1 MTDAV
6 WKSLNVIWTTIRH
19 AETIDAIKQG
29 DYDACFPVSDTSC
42 RIIDETNDVVSFESK
57 SMSSDEMDDVV
68 TCTLAIVSAVFIRQE
83 LVSGYSTND
92 IDAMSTDNVC
102 SSIYNLV
109 HSLRI
114 NNVSVNCIDQPL
126 SSLVLFAI
134 RCDVSASSPM
144 YKWTR
149 NQNAPLLI
157 AISDGIWRRLNRNL
171 NAETIANDA
180 RYKSDRTKAVYLLT
194 SSFAGDSMRTHKAHN
209 DVVNNYKSIQTASAN
224 ADMKY
229 GDLSSASTRYKEKA
243 GRMADE
249 YRRILIHDRVPLSV
263 CATLIH
269 MVRGVMPIKGQS
281 LVVYRDDNTNEQI
294 ITTFA
299 SKFSFEIVIIP
310 IAIADLQFVDSHC
323 PFHVLLTTTDKLQVI
338 TPASPI
344 IAIVCDRVKE
354 QFTNSLVIPNS
365 DNRLLVINGNNSA
378 ITSHID
384 LQDPIGVLFRLQS
397 ICAYSPLIMDMT
409 MRIFDESVSDD
420 GTHRECKL
428 KSLIDRIQREL
439 SQACSVVSHMK
450 HVGYLNSFIS
460 FVCDTQHS

>member
-6 WKSLNVIWTTIRH
+6 WKSLNVIWTTLRH
-19 AETIDAIKQG
+19 VDTIESIKRG
-29 DYDACFPVSDTSC
+29 DYDICFPLSDASC
-42 RIIDETNDVVSFESK
+42 RIIDDINEKVSFENK
-57 SMSSDEMDDVV
+57 SMAPGDIDDAI

-83 LVSGYSTND
+83 LVSGYNSDD

-109 HSLRI
+109 HSLRL

-134 RCDVSASSPM
+134 RCDVNASSPM

-149 NQNAPLLI
+149 NQSASLLI

-171 NAETIANDA
+171 NAETIAKDA
-180 RYKSDRTKAVYLLT
+180 RYKSDRTKAVYMLT
-194 SSFAGDSMRTHKAHN
+194 SSFAGDSIRTHKTQN
-209 DVVNNYKSIQTASAN
+209 DVVNNYKTIQTANAE

-229 GDLSSASTRYKEKA
+229 GYLSSASTRYKEKA

-263 CATLIH
+263 CASLIH
-269 MVRGVMPIKGQS
+269 MVRGVMPTKGQS

-338 TPASPI
+338 APTSPI
-344 IAIVCDRVKE
+344 IAIVCDRVKD
-354 QFTNSLVIPNS
+354 QFANSLVIPNN
-365 DNRLLVINGNNSA
+365 DNRLLVVNGNNSA
-378 ITSHID
+378 ITSHVD

-428 KSLIDRIQREL
+428 KSLIDRIQKEL

-450 HVGYLNSFIS
+450 HVGYMNSFIS